1 MWPAGLR
8 FLEKFRRAVEEQH
21 QHRHRSIKTSSRGS
35 PGCWSSNR
43 SSKSNCNQTPRRKR
57 RGEGSVRGI
66 DAGLDGVEKAVKS
79 SPLTTRRRPCPGS
92 RRSWTS
98 PERMGDPWPVRPRGS
113 AGVREERDVA
123 KNADGGAGAARGQSA
138 KAKQRAGWMEFGM
151 RINW

>member
-1 MWPAGLR
+1 RTYESHDILESKISEATVWPAGLR

-43 SSKSNCNQTPRRKR
+43 SSKSN
-57 RGEGSVRGI
+57 
-66 DAGLDGVEKAVKS
+66 
-79 SPLTTRRRPCPGS
+79 TRRRPCPGS

-123 KNADGGAGAARGQSA
+123 KNADGGAGAARGQ
-138 KAKQRAGWMEFGM
+138 
-151 RINW
+151 